1 MTEKE
6 IQQIVSLLS
15 QKLQADNPGFVRRD
29 LCDERSGTIKRM
41 LYGLYAL
48 VGMTFLCMIAQLL
61 MDMGA

>member
-1 MTEKE
+1 
-6 IQQIVSLLS
+6 
-15 QKLQADNPGFVRRD
+15 
-29 LCDERSGTIKRM
+29 M

>member
-1 MTEKE
+1 
-6 IQQIVSLLS
+6 
-15 QKLQADNPGFVRRD
+15 